1 MSQPTGIDVS
11 SWQGDIKS
19 ALVGHDF
26 AFARASISCSI
37 DGSYRQHYATARQAK
52 IVTCAF
58 HYLVY
63 GPGGSRQAAV
73 FLKSAGNADILACD
87 MESSVLRYP
96 QVGKSFIVYLRTHDT
111 QHRRILLYSSERT
124 WPGDQTQDGNWV
136 ANWSHTPTIPWVF
149 WQNAGAPLDHDVFN
163 GTLAQLKAYAY
174 ER

>member
-11 SWQGDIKS
+11 VWQGDIAS

-26 AFARASISCSI
+26 AFARASISCSV
-37 DGSYRQHYATARQAK
+37 DGTYRQHYATARQAK
-52 IVTCAF
+52 IVIGAY

-96 QVGKSFIVYLRTHDT
+96 QVGKSFIAYLRKFDT
-111 QHRRILLYSSERT
+111 QHRRILLYSSEGT
-124 WPGDQTQDGNWV
+124 WPGSLGQDNNWV
-136 ANWSHTPTIPWVF
+136 ANYDRMPVMSWKF
-149 WQNAGAPLDHDVFN
+149 WQNTNKPLDHDVFN
-163 GTLAQLKAYAY
+163 GTLAELKAYAY